1 MDVAKDI
8 LAFAVLF
15 VVSAGLVFVGLEIWC
30 RNAKRWRLIRNAY
43 IEGVRDAN
51 KVNTAK
57 ENSND

>member
-15 VVSAGLVFVGLEIWC
+15 VVSAGLVGVGLEIWC
-30 RNAKRWRLIRNAY
+30 RNSKRWRLIRNAY